1 MKNNDIL
8 VPYSTGDGSYTFF
21 SKEYGE
27 TFHSNSGAKEEAE
40 RKFIQSCRIP
50 QKAQEQSSL
59 KLLDICYGL
68 GYNSAAALAAIWAI
82 NPNCHIELI
91 ALEIDEK
98 VPQNALAQ
106 GLLDDWLF
114 SIPEILTILAKDRQI
129 KTLNL
134 QARLIIGD
142 ARQTLQKIHG
152 DHFLADAIFLDPFS
166 PTKCPQLWTVEF
178 LSLVSR
184 CLNSTGYLATYS
196 CAASVR
202 IALQMAELMIGATE
216 SVGRRSPGT
225 IASWSP
231 DHLPPLSQQEKEHLQ
246 TKAAIPYRDPSLA
259 DCATVIRQRRD
270 IEQKASNLEV
280 TSHWKKRWE
289 KLRKKTDLLPKNY

>member
-1 MKNNDIL
+1 MTNSDFL
-8 VPYSTGDGSYTFF
+8 VPYPTDDGSYTFF
-21 SKEYGE
+21 SKEYEE

-40 RKFIQSCRIP
+40 KKFIQSCRII

-82 NPNCHIELI
+82 NPKCRIELI

-98 VPQNALAQ
+98 VPQNALKY
-106 GLLDDWLF
+106 GLLDHWLF
-114 SIPEILTILAKDRQI
+114 DIPEILTRLAKDKQVE
-129 KTLNL
+129 TPNL

-142 ARQTLQKIHG
+142 ARQTIQKVYG

-178 LSLVSR
+178 LSLVSG
-184 CLNSTGYLATYS
+184 CLKSTGYLATYS

-202 IALQMAELMIGATE
+202 TALQMAQLVIGATE

-225 IASWSP
+225 IASWSLE
-231 DHLPPLSQQEKEHLQ
+231 HLPPLSQQEKEHLQ
-246 TKAAIPYRDPSLA
+246 TLAAIPYRDPSLS
-259 DCATVIRQRRD
+259 DSATVIRQRRQT
-270 IEQKASNLEV
+270 EQKASDLEA

-289 KLRKKTDLLPKNY
+289 KIRKKTDL

>member
-1 MKNNDIL
+1 MKNSEIL
-8 VPYSTGDGSYTFF
+8 VPYPTGDGSYTFF

-27 TFHSNSGAKEEAE
+27 TFHSHSGAKEEAE
-40 RKFIQSCRIP
+40 KKFIQSCRIP

-114 SIPEILTILAKDRQI
+114 DIPEILTILAKNRQI
-129 KTLNL
+129 KTYNL
-134 QARLIIGD
+134 QAKLLIGD
-142 ARQTLQKIHG
+142 ARQTIQEVHR

-166 PTKCPQLWTVEF
+166 PTKCPQLWTIEF
-178 LSLVSR
+178 LSLVSK
-184 CLNSTGYLATYS
+184 CLKSTGYLTTYS

-202 IALQMAELMIGATE
+202 TALQMAGLMIGATE

-225 IASWSP
+225 IASWAP
-231 DHLPPLSQQEKEHLQ
+231 DYLPLLSQQEKEHLQ
-246 TKAAIPYRDPSLA
+246 TKAAIPYRDPSLTDSA
-259 DCATVIRQRRD
+259 VIIRQRRE
-270 IEQKASNLEV
+270 IEQKASDLEA